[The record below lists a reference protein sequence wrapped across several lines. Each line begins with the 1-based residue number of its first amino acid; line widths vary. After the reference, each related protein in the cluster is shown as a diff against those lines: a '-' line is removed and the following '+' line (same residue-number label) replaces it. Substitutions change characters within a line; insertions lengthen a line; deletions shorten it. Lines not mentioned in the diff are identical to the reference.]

1 MGLFSQEIYI
11 PEAIYKLLPL
21 LYALVGLFMLLVLQN
36 DMAQIAG
43 AALMVFALVITVKRF
58 RQPDNG

>member
-1 MGLFSQEIYI
+1 MGLFNQDVYI

-21 LYALVGLFMLLVLQN
+21 LYALVGLFMLLVVQN
-36 DMAQIAG
+36 DMARIIG
-43 AALMVFALVITVKRF
+43 AALVVFALIITVKRF